1 MQSGFIRFNFCQ
13 SSNIDCHI
21 NNFTALSVVGVGVQ
35 DFEPLPPLD
44 LCQILTSGNYVT
56 IYRSKENREG
66 WDVPL
71 YVDYLFCFMPIIYRY
86 ILKEIIKF
94 SGIVLGVV
102 TGIYLVVD
110 FFEKIDNFLEAKV
123 TISKAFL
130 FFILKTPF
138 IIAQVLPVAVLL
150 AVLIVFCIMI
160 KNNEM
165 IALKSGGASIF
176 YILKPVLLLGLFFTL
191 FLFIISEVVVPVTTE
206 RSNRIWL
213 TDVKKKN
220 TLLSKEKNVW
230 IKGVSSITH
239 IKYYDPAIKTAFGIT
254 IHNFD
259 KNFNL
264 IKRIDA
270 KKGLFKDD
278 EWFFY
283 DVLEQN
289 LTEKDEKR
297 RVKFNAEKEGMLN
310 IMPEDLK
317 KVIKKSEEMSFV
329 ELFAYINKIEEEGYD
344 AEKYR
349 VDLYAKIAFPFV
361 CFIMCL
367 TGSGIALKGGAKEA
381 MPVKIAIGIGTA
393 FLYWVFYSFCVS
405 LGYGRM
411 LPPVIAVCTAN
422 IVFLCLGGYLLLNA
436 E

>member
-1 MQSGFIRFNFCQ
+1 
-13 SSNIDCHI
+13 
-21 NNFTALSVVGVGVQ
+21 
-35 DFEPLPPLD
+35 
-44 LCQILTSGNYVT
+44 
-56 IYRSKENREG
+56 
-66 WDVPL
+66 
-71 YVDYLFCFMPIIYRY
+71 MPIIYKY

-102 TGIYLVVD
+102 TGIYLAID

-130 FFILKTPF
+130 FFILKIPF

-165 IALKSGGASIF
+165 IALKSGGVSIF

-191 FLFIISEVVVPVTTE
+191 FLFIISEVVVPVTAE

-213 TDVKKKN
+213 KDVKKKN
-220 TLLSKEKNVW
+220 TLISKEKNIW
-230 IKGVSSITH
+230 IKGASSITH
-239 IKYYDPAIKTAFGIT
+239 IKYYDPAVKTAFGIT

-259 KNFNL
+259 KNFRL
-264 IKRIDA
+264 IKRIDS
-270 KKGLFKDD
+270 KKGLFK
-278 EWFFY
+278 EGKWFFY

-297 RVKFNAEKEGMLN
+297 WIRFNAEKEGILN

-317 KVIKKSEEMSFV
+317 KVIKKSEEMSFF
-329 ELFAYINKIEEEGYD
+329 ELFAYINKIEKEGYD
-344 AEKYR
+344 AGKYR

-367 TGSGIALKGGAKEA
+367 IGSGIAFKGEAKEA

-411 LPPVIAVCTAN
+411 LPPVIAVCTTN
-422 IVFLCLGGYLLLNA
+422 IIFLCLGFYLLLNA

>member
-1 MQSGFIRFNFCQ
+1 
-13 SSNIDCHI
+13 
-21 NNFTALSVVGVGVQ
+21 
-35 DFEPLPPLD
+35 
-44 LCQILTSGNYVT
+44 
-56 IYRSKENREG
+56 
-66 WDVPL
+66 
-71 YVDYLFCFMPIIYRY
+71 MPIIYKY

-94 SGIVLGVV
+94 CGIVLGVV

-110 FFEKIDNFLEAKV
+110 FFEKIDDFLEAEV
-123 TISKAFL
+123 AISKAFL
-130 FFILKTPF
+130 FFTLKTPF

-160 KNNEM
+160 KNNEI
-165 IALKSGGASIF
+165 IALKSGGVSLF
-176 YILKPVLLLGLFFTL
+176 YILKPVLLLGFFFTL
-191 FLFIISEVVVPVTTE
+191 FLFIISEVLVPVTAE
-206 RSNRIWL
+206 RANRIWL

-220 TLLSKEKNVW
+220 TLMSKEKNIW
-230 IKGVSSITH
+230 IKGASSITH

-254 IHNFD
+254 IHYFD
-259 KNFNL
+259 KNFRL
-264 IKRIDA
+264 TKRIDA
-270 KKGLFKDD
+270 KKGLFKEDR
-278 EWFFY
+278 WFFY

-297 RVKFNAEKEGMLN
+297 RMKFNAEKEGVLN
-310 IMPEDLK
+310 IMPEDLQ

-329 ELFAYINKIEEEGYD
+329 ELFAYIKNIEKEGYD
-344 AEKYR
+344 AAKYR

-367 TGSGIALKGGAKEA
+367 TGSGIALKGNVKEA
-381 MPVKIAIGIGTA
+381 MPVKIAIGVGTA